1 LHYYVYI
8 IPSSHKIHSDFIA
21 KENVFKERKRE
32 MNHNKC
38 NCTNKIITILQEEY
52 QTQTEKN
59 AEPNTGMQLTHTQTH
74 THQTHK
80 YIHIH
85 GERLTSFPRHTYSVA
100 IH

>member
-1 LHYYVYI
+1 MCYNVYI
-8 IPSSHKIHSDFIA
+8 IPSSHKIQSDFIA

-59 AEPNTGMQLTHTQTH
+59 AEPNTGMQLTHTNTH
-74 THQTHK
+74 TPNPQIHTHTRREA
-80 YIHIH
+80 HIF
-85 GERLTSFPRHTYSVA
+85 SKSHT
-100 IH
+100 